1 MPVLYAW
8 ASNVTRSTVTE
19 EILNVK
25 LHFCP
30 LWFIWTAT
38 HISITFIKSVD
49 RKNKLADFAT
59 LEKKLGKPINM
70 VLMDDNIF
78 TFMRVML
85 CLSYPKTQ
93 FLKMRS
99 LQDYKRYKIIL

>member
-1 MPVLYAW
+1 MD
-8 ASNVTRSTVTE
+8 
-19 EILNVK
+19 
-25 LHFCP
+25 C
-30 LWFIWTAT
+30 
-38 HISITFIKSVD
+38 
-49 RKNKLADFAT
+49 KNKLADFAT

-78 TFMRVML
+78 TFIRVML

-99 LQDYKRYKIIL
+99 LQDYKRYKNYLKINWKFYQSLKHVNIFEYDEAVLKGGVLIR

>member
-1 MPVLYAW
+1 M
-8 ASNVTRSTVTE
+8 
-19 EILNVK
+19 
-25 LHFCP
+25 
-30 LWFIWTAT
+30 
-38 HISITFIKSVD
+38 D

-59 LEKKLGKPINM
+59 LEKKLGKPINV

-78 TFMRVML
+78 TFIRVML

-99 LQDYKRYKIIL
+99 LQDYKRYKNYLLIQEILSAAKTCEYI

>member
-1 MPVLYAW
+1 M
-8 ASNVTRSTVTE
+8 
-19 EILNVK
+19 
-25 LHFCP
+25 
-30 LWFIWTAT
+30 
-38 HISITFIKSVD
+38 D

-78 TFMRVML
+78 TFIRVML
-85 CLSYPKTQ
+85 FLSYPKTQ

>member
-1 MPVLYAW
+1 M
-8 ASNVTRSTVTE
+8 
-19 EILNVK
+19 
-25 LHFCP
+25 
-30 LWFIWTAT
+30 
-38 HISITFIKSVD
+38 D

-70 VLMDDNIF
+70 VLMNDYIF
-78 TFMRVML
+78 TFIRVML

-99 LQDYKRYKIIL
+99 LQDYKRYKNYLKINWKFYQSLKHVNIFEYDEAVLKGGVLIR

>member
-1 MPVLYAW
+1 M
-8 ASNVTRSTVTE
+8 
-19 EILNVK
+19 
-25 LHFCP
+25 
-30 LWFIWTAT
+30 
-38 HISITFIKSVD
+38 D

-78 TFMRVML
+78 TFIRVML

-99 LQDYKRYKIIL
+99 LQDYKRYKNYLKINWKFYQSLKHVNIFEYDEAVLKGGVLIR